1 VAGAVVTAGAMN
13 GNGYRSVGTG
23 VPYSIQSIYYRDI
36 GWLPPRSALVPRQAA
51 RVRFGEKC
59 HPDVHT
65 GTFSRSNLVAMS
77 SDSGGDGWQWVPTTA
92 RCTVQDTL

>member
-23 VPYSIQSIYYRDI
+23 VPYSIESIYYRDI

-51 RVRFGEKC
+51 RVRFG
-59 HPDVHT
+59 
-65 GTFSRSNLVAMS
+65 
-77 SDSGGDGWQWVPTTA
+77 
-92 RCTVQDTL
+92 